1 MGQQIK
7 GVIPVVHTPF
17 DDNDCINESDLRREV
32 DWAFQCGADGICTG
46 MVSEILRLSAD
57 ERNQLASRMVEFAA
71 GRGAV
76 IASVGAESTKVAVGF
91 AQQAQSAGCDGMMAI
106 PPISV
111 ALSDDEVWN
120 YFRALADSS
129 ELPLIVQDASSYV
142 GKAIGLDV
150 YTRLLDRYG
159 PEKILFKP
167 EAAPLGPNLSALRD
181 ATGGTARVFEGS
193 GGVLIIDSFRRGIA
207 GTIPGMDL
215 LDGIVAIWKALEAGD
230 EEKAYRIYFP
240 VCAMIALQMQAG
252 LDGFLAI
259 EKYILVKRG
268 IFTNENRR
276 DPLAWRLDEETR
288 AEVDRLLVRF
298 QSVVT

>member
-1 MGQQIK
+1 MRQQIQ

-17 DDNDCINESDLRREV
+17 DEHDCIHEGDLRREV

-46 MVSEILRLSAD
+46 MVSEILRLSD
-57 ERNQLASRMVEFAA
+57 GERNQLANQLVEFTE

-76 IASVGAESTKVAVGF
+76 IASVGAESTKLAVEF
-91 AQQAQSAGCDGMMAI
+91 AREAERAGCDAMMAI
-106 PPISV
+106 PPTSV
-111 ALSDDEVWN
+111 ALSDEETWN
-120 YFRALADSS
+120 YFRSLA
-129 ELPLIVQDASSYV
+129 EAVTLPLIVQDASSYV

-150 YTRLLDRYG
+150 YLRLLDQYG
-159 PEKILFKP
+159 PERIMFKP

-181 ATGGTARVFEGS
+181 ASDGKARIFEGS
-193 GGVLIIDSFRRGIA
+193 GGLLIVDSFRRGIS

-230 EEKAYRIYFP
+230 EQKAYRIYFP
-240 VCAMIALQMQAG
+240 LCAMVALQIQAG

-268 IFTNENRR
+268 IFSSDRR
-276 DPLAWRLDEETR
+276 RGPLAWRLDDETR
-288 AEVDRLLVRF
+288 LEVDRLFTRF
-298 QSVVT
+298 ESA